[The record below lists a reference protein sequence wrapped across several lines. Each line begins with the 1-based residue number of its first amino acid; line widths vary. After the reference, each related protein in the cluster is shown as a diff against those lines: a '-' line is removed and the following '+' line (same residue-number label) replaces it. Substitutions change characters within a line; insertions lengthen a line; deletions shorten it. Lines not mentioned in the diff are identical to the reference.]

1 MKSLKIFV
9 AVFLCILLVR
19 ETSGQQSITKIAFI
33 GNSITEGT
41 GLANPRTQAY
51 PAQLANLLTPD
62 WQVGNFGVSG
72 RTMLK
77 KGDFPI
83 WNEQKFKDALAFA
96 PNIVVIMLG
105 TNDSK
110 YYNWAYKADFYKDYV
125 SMIDTFSSLPS
136 KPKIY
141 ICYPLKVFK
150 KLYDIDDL
158 VIHDEII
165 PIVHQISIDK
175 NLPIVD
181 MYTPTSDKPE
191 IFSDGIH
198 PNASGAHFVAE
209 IFYKELTGNT
219 YRKMFDENLLPWKK
233 FQSSGLLG
241 EGYLSNAAGN
251 AIDGD
256 LISAWSFKGF
266 PATLTVDIGT
276 IQSVDQF
283 ELFFRSDKDKGIQ
296 YKIESSTDSLN
307 WNTIVDQSQR
317 ADVLSAYSLDK
328 IQATDAR
335 YIRLSVIGTST
346 GTTEIIRI
354 NEFKALKHHGTFH
367 APFINAD
374 IPSTLSS
381 ALNLI
386 PAENMQNMNVLKY
399 NTLSKAF
406 DVVTTIKDFTTPYA
420 YKFKAT
426 MNNQYVY
433 MTSAYSNGVE
443 VFSDT
448 IKLKFVNLT
457 YVPNLSRTNDNHFQV
472 FPNPSADHIRIVAK
486 QQINEKVT
494 VNILGIK
501 GELIE
506 TFHSE
511 GVLFKNQELVSK
523 TTNSSKN
530 KLIPGIYFIN
540 IDGPTIH
547 ENMKVVVN

>member
-9 AVFLCILLVR
+9 AVLLCIFLVR
-19 ETSGQQSITKIAFI
+19 ETSGQQSITKIAII

-41 GLANPRTQAY
+41 GLSNPKIQAY
-51 PAQLANLLTPD
+51 PAQLGNLLTPD

-77 KGDFPI
+77 KGDYPI
-83 WNEQKFKDALAFA
+83 WNEQKFKDALAFE

-110 YYNWAYKADFYKDYV
+110 YYNWAHKDDFYKDYV
-125 SMIDTFSSLPS
+125 SMIDTFANLSS

-150 KLYDIDDL
+150 HIYDINDT

-165 PIVHQISIDK
+165 PIVHQVSIDR
-175 NLPIVD
+175 NVSIID
-181 MYTPTSDKPE
+181 CYTPTSTKPE
-191 IFSDGIH
+191 IFTDGVH
-198 PNASGAHFVAE
+198 PNVNGAHFVAE
-209 IFYKELTGNT
+209 IFYNALTGKT
-219 YRKMFDENLLPWKK
+219 YKKLFDENVLLRKK
-233 FQSSGLLG
+233 FQSTGLMG
-241 EGYLSNAAGN
+241 EGYLNNAAGN

-266 PATLTVDIGT
+266 PASLTVDIGT

-296 YKIESSTDSLN
+296 YKIEASTDSLN
-307 WNTIVDQSQR
+307 WNTLVDQSQR
-317 ADVLSAYSLDK
+317 ADVVSAYSLDK
-328 IQATDAR
+328 IQATDMR
-335 YIRLSVIGTST
+335 YIRLSMTGTST
-346 GTTEIIRI
+346 GSNELIRI
-354 NEFKALKHHGTFH
+354 NEFKALKDHGSFH
-367 APFINAD
+367 APIINAD
-374 IPSTLSS
+374 IPSNLTT

-386 PAENMQNMNVLKY
+386 PADNMQNMSILKY
-399 NTLSKAF
+399 STYNKVF
-406 DVVTTIKDFTTPYA
+406 DVLNTIKDFTTPYA

-426 MNNQYVY
+426 MNNQYIY
-433 MTSAYSNGVE
+433 MTSAYSNGVD

-457 YVPNLSRTNDNHFQV
+457 YLPKLSRTVDSHFQV

-494 VNILGIK
+494 VNILGLK

-506 TFHSE
+506 TIHSK
-511 GVLFKNQELVSK
+511 GLLFKNEELVSK
-523 TTNSSKN
+523 PTNSSKN
-530 KLIPGIYFIN
+530 SLSP
-540 IDGPTIH
+540 
-547 ENMKVVVN
+547 